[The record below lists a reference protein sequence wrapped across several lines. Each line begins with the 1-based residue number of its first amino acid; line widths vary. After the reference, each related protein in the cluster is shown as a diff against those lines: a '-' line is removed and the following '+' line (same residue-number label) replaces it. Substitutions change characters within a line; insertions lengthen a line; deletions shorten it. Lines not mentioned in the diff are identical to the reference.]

1 MYPQSLYNM
10 MLLQIQCALDARWFS
25 DCVFNPFHEC
35 PSILERSKFGKILFK
50 DKLPYDRK
58 IPMKFLYVS
67 VLSLLHSSYISSWC
81 YLQNHIGFKLIWDV
95 GRFMTICIF
104 IFLQFELCNKSLKSL
119 IQILT
124 LSRHNVFY
132 FLSGWKCVLFI
143 LIRQIL

>member
-1 MYPQSLYNM
+1 MHVDFEIAYLTPFMNVQVYWKGPNLGRSFLKINYPMIEKYLWNFYMYLFFHYYIHLTSHHDV
-10 MLLQIQCALDARWFS
+10 ICKTILDS
-25 DCVFNPFHEC
+25 NLTLNI
-35 PSILERSKFGKILFK
+35 SIG
-50 DKLPYDRK
+50 P
-58 IPMKFLYVS
+58 
-67 VLSLLHSSYISSWC
+67 
-81 YLQNHIGFKLIWDV
+81 
-95 GRFMTICIF
+95 FMTIYIF